1 MTGERVH
8 TLRAIR
14 QRRHCFIHLEQP
26 WLCRGIAHRAAASR
40 TACRLLPHNLLMS
53 QRGDC
58 AGQGFFE
65 GDGDKSG
72 ALPAEGD
79 MFPCASL
86 ERLDL
91 NGSLIDV
98 KMHCLM
104 HQFFLVAI
112 RTIFWIAACRFP
124 FAYTCICLQSNR
136 TAVAFTSC
144 QYFALTPSV
153 SWMQV
158 RQLHSRD
165 RLMRRDSGRHCSR
178 LQWLSCGNKFV
189 SNCRPGFAMLLV
201 SGSQKGACIV
211 ARSQRMDVAT
221 KPKRERR
228 RRCPT
233 CCQQRTPFHQSQAPP
248 VFETA
253 LSSCKIVS
261 ADMDVTHWTSGP
273 NTNCA
278 TAHANP
284 VFGTSGDRVMHV
296 RGP

>member
-136 TAVAFTSC
+136 T
-144 QYFALTPSV
+144 
-153 SWMQV
+153 
-158 RQLHSRD
+158 
-165 RLMRRDSGRHCSR
+165 
-178 LQWLSCGNKFV
+178 
-189 SNCRPGFAMLLV
+189 LLL
-201 SGSQKGACIV
+201 
-211 ARSQRMDVAT
+211 
-221 KPKRERR
+221 
-228 RRCPT
+228 
-233 CCQQRTPFHQSQAPP
+233 SQA
-248 VFETA
+248 
-253 LSSCKIVS
+253 
-261 ADMDVTHWTSGP
+261 
-273 NTNCA
+273 
-278 TAHANP
+278 ANI
-284 VFGTSGDRVMHV
+284 SL
-296 RGP
+296 